1 MNDPRPV
8 RILAVDGGGI
18 RGIVPATLLI
28 ELQQRLAG
36 RTLVECFDVIAG
48 TSTGGLV
55 AAAVC
60 APDAA
65 GKPRYTPA
73 QILEF
78 YVHDCTQIFRRNLA
92 WTLSSLDGLR
102 RPKYPA
108 AGMEAFLAAR
118 FGDLQL
124 KDALRPL
131 LLVSYDLANRAPWV
145 FSSVLAAE
153 AAGRNYLV
161 RDACRATTAAPTYF
175 PAATARS
182 FDGDS
187 RELVDGGVCANDP
200 ALAAFVVAD
209 RLFPGRPVSIVSL
222 GTGNV
227 SLPID
232 GAAAR
237 RWGVLGWAAHLLDLL
252 TTGQSAMSEASLRRL
267 VGVTARDG
275 SRYVRLQPDLPR
287 HLGRMD
293 DTSPENVGGLQRVTR
308 EYCAANAALL
318 DSIAAE
324 LLQ

>member
-1 MNDPRPV
+1 MSVGRPV

-18 RGIVPATLLI
+18 RGIVPATMLV
-28 ELQQRLAG
+28 ELQQRLA
-36 RTLVECFDVIAG
+36 RPLVECFDIVAG

-55 AAAVC
+55 ASAVC
-60 APDAA
+60 APDGRGGA
-65 GKPRYTPA
+65 RYTPA

-78 YVHDCTQIFRRNLA
+78 YERDCTQIFHRSLV
-92 WTLSSLDGLR
+92 WTVTSLGGMR

-108 AGMEAFLAAR
+108 AGIDAFLAAR

-131 LLVSYDLANRAPWV
+131 LLVSYDLARRAPWV

-153 AAGRNYLV
+153 EAGRNYYV

-175 PAATARS
+175 PAATVRS
-182 FDGDS
+182 FAGDS

-209 RLFPGRPVSIVSL
+209 RLFPGRPALIVSF

-227 SLPID
+227 TAPID
-232 GAAAR
+232 GAAAQ
-237 RWGVLGWAAHLLDLL
+237 RWGVVGWAWHLLDLL
-252 TTGQSAMSEASLRRL
+252 TTGQSAMSEASLRKL

-275 SRYVRLQPDLPR
+275 SRYLRLQPDLP
-287 HLGRMD
+287 HDLGRMD
-293 DTSPENVGGLQRVTR
+293 DTSPQNVAGLQRVTR
-308 EYCAANAALL
+308 EYCAGQAALL
-318 DSIAAE
+318 ESIAAE
-324 LLQ
+324 LE

>member
-1 MNDPRPV
+1 MSDPRPV

-18 RGIVPATLLI
+18 RGIVPATMLI
-28 ELQQRLAG
+28 ELQQRLA
-36 RTLVECFDVIAG
+36 RPLAECFDVVAG

-60 APDAA
+60 APDGNGGA
-65 GKPRYTPA
+65 RYTPE

-78 YVHDCTQIFRRNLA
+78 YVRDCTQIFHRSLP
-92 WTLSSLDGLR
+92 WTVTSLGGLR

-108 AGMEAFLAAR
+108 AGIDAFLAAR

-131 LLVSYDLANRAPWV
+131 LLVSYDLARRVPWV

-153 AAGRNYLV
+153 EAGRNYLV
-161 RDACRATTAAPTYF
+161 RDVCRATTAAPTYF
-175 PAATARS
+175 PAATVRS
-182 FDGDS
+182 FAGDS

-209 RLFPGRPVSIVSL
+209 RLFPGRPALIVSL

-227 SLPID
+227 TAPID

-237 RWGVLGWAAHLLDLL
+237 RWGVGGWAWHLLDLL
-252 TTGQSAMSEASLRRL
+252 ATGQSAMSEASLKKL

-275 SRYVRLQPDLPR
+275 SRYVRLQPDLP
-287 HLGRMD
+287 HDLGRMD
-293 DTSPENVGGLQRVTR
+293 DTSPQNVTGLQRVTR
-308 EYCAANAALL
+308 QYCAQQAALL
-318 DSIAAE
+318 ESIAAE
-324 LLQ
+324 LE